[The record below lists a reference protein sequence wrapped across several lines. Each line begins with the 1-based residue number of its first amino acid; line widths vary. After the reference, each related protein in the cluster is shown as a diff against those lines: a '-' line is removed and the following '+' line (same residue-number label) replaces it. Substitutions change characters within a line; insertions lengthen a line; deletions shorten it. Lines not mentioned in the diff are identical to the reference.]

1 MPANV
6 PEGGI
11 WLATRPADMRKS
23 FDGLAA
29 PVRNELGGDVV
40 SGGWFV
46 FADRRRT
53 MMKIIGFGPGGCWI
67 WAGGSSRGCSR
78 FPPARGASPSR
89 CRGPISRPCWTG
101 STSPPSAAASATR
114 VRASPG
120 PEKSPEFADFL
131 SNWRFWRLTGYPA
144 PDIVAPRHSKRR
156 SGDGRSG

>member
-67 WAGGSSRGCSR
+67 RAGGSSRVCSR
-78 FPPARGASPSR
+78 
-89 CRGPISRPCWTG
+89 
-101 STSPPSAAASATR
+101 PPSALSECVKDVMASILA
-114 VRASPG
+114 VRS
-120 PEKSPEFADFL
+120 
-131 SNWRFWRLTGYPA
+131 RLRP
-144 PDIVAPRHSKRR
+144 
-156 SGDGRSG
+156 GRSYERVSRKPIKKWSRKRSRSTGKVPKDRAAAEA